1 MASIQGWGRETW
13 SSGAWNQQAPVSV
26 TGNGL
31 TSSLGTE
38 TVATDQII
46 SVTGI
51 GLTSALGTATGTGIA
66 EVNPTGIA
74 LTSSLG
80 TPSPQTDQNISV
92 TGIGMTLSLGD
103 ESSSVTKTTGWN
115 RDTDINTGNPIGWG
129 DQQWNATGGSFALTG
144 QALTA
149 SLGTPAL
156 STNQNISVTG
166 LSTTSSL
173 GTFSVSGDATITVV
187 AASEPQLDI
196 SLGTETVQIGK
207 TAFPTGNQLN
217 ASLGTVLT
225 SIELTGIGMTSSM
238 GQATQETIYEA
249 PSVSATSSVGSPII
263 SGSSTLTL
271 TGVSVTSSTGTL
283 GGTFWNQ
290 VDDSN
295 SDISWTEVHKAA

>member
-13 SSGAWNQQAPVSV
+13 NSGAWNQQAPVSV

-38 TVATDQII
+38 TVATDQNI

-51 GLTSALGTATGTGIA
+51 GLTSTVGTITAVGIA
-66 EVNPTGIA
+66 EVNPTGIS

-144 QALTA
+144 QALSV
-149 SLGTPAL
+149 SLGTETVA
-156 STNQNISVTG
+156 TDQNISVTG
-166 LSTTSSL
+166 VATTSSI
-173 GTFSVSGDATITVV
+173 GTFSISGDSQVTVV

-196 SLGTETVQIGK
+196 SLGTPEADPEFVVFPSGNAMTSAVG
-207 TAFPTGNQLN
+207 TAGTSVFVTGNAMT
-217 ASLGTVLT
+217 ASLG
-225 SIELTGIGMTSSM
+225 EE
-238 GQATQETIYEA
+238 TQETIYEA
-249 PSVSATSSVGSPII
+249 PSVSATSSVGSPTITA
-263 SGSSTLTL
+263 SSTLTL